1 MVHAGEW
8 REGGV
13 MRATDTKTL
22 SSAMRTL
29 ARDIDSEDGIA
40 NAAIAEAAQRID
52 DLADLAAEMAG
63 MLAHDR
69 ALQDGCKA
77 CAMQRRLAELG
88 VVA

>member
-1 MVHAGEW
+1 MMHK
-8 REGGV
+8 
-13 MRATDTKTL
+13 TDTKTL
-22 SSAMRTL
+22 ASAMRIL
-29 ARDIDSEDGIA
+29 AIEIESEDGIA
-40 NAAIAEAAQRID
+40 KAAIAEAAQRID